1 MSRFSLSWP
10 CWLPFSS
17 APSPRSKH
25 RGRTPRA
32 RFGTAGKA
40 TGWVCEAGGYEAPL
54 WSPKWPWRRSVVR
67 RRLNAPQLPVS
78 ESRESGISD
87 RAFADHENCASG
99 RHLSETRTNPC
110 LSRPGYGTAP
120 DTPGRSI
127 RRRSFNAAAQWRI
140 GLGHFS
146 DRGGREGGLAES
158 LGRRLAAD
166 YFETLHIPLLRGRE
180 FTPADEK
187 NQSTMII
194 N

>member
-1 MSRFSLSWP
+1 MSRFSLSWLWWP
-10 CWLPFSS
+10 CWPPFLVGTVS
-17 APSPRSKH
+17 ALEASRPQPQGTLRD
-25 RGRTPRA
+25 A
-32 RFGTAGKA
+32 RKA

-54 WSPKWPWRRSVVR
+54 WSPKWPGAALVVR

-120 DTPGRSI
+120 DAPGRSI
-127 RRRSFNAAAQWRI
+127 RRCSVNAAAQWRI

-146 DRGGREGGLAES
+146 DR
-158 LGRRLAAD
+158 
-166 YFETLHIPLLRGRE
+166 
-180 FTPADEK
+180 
-187 NQSTMII
+187 
-194 N
+194 